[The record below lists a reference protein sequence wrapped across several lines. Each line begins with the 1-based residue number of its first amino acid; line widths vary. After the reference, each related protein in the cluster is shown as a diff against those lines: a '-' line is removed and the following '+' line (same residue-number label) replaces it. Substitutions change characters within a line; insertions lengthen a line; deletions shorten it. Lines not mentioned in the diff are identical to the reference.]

1 MAVVHPEHLLLRPG
15 DTGDAVGDVQRRL
28 MSAGFDVAADAPAVY
43 GSETERA
50 VRAFQEA
57 RGLRVDGICG
67 PQTWSSLVEAGYQLG
82 DRLLYVVEPM
92 LRGDDVYEL
101 QRALGSLGF
110 DTGRVDGI
118 FGPRT
123 HEALLAFQRNAGVTS
138 DSICGPATLDA
149 LRRVTR
155 VGGAPTVAHLRELEH
170 LRDAPRHLDG
180 RRIAVGETGGLA
192 ALADAVGRAL
202 QDAGAHVWVLHHP
215 DESAQATEANALA
228 AEAFLAIAV
237 GDEAGCATAFYAT
250 EGYES
255 SGGRR
260 LAELL
265 IDELPDAELGPKRG
279 VRGMRLAILRETR
292 MTAVVC
298 EIGPPARA
306 VEHLALLASGATRA
320 LDHWAR
326 TPLLPDG

>member
-1 MAVVHPEHLLLRPG
+1 MALVHPERLLLRPG

-28 MSAGFDVAADAPAVY
+28 KSAGFDVAADPSAVY
-43 GSETERA
+43 GPATEQA
-50 VRAFQEA
+50 VRAFQEQ

-82 DRLLYVVEPM
+82 DRLLYLVEKM

-118 FGPRT
+118 FGRKT
-123 HEALLAFQRNAGVTS
+123 QEALEGFQRNAGVIT
-138 DSICGPATLDA
+138 DGICGPATLDA

-170 LRDAPRHLDG
+170 LRDAPRHLEG

-192 ALADAVGRAL
+192 AVADAVGRAL
-202 QDAGAHVWVLHHP
+202 QEAGAHVWVLHHP
-215 DESAQATEANALA
+215 DESAQATEANALG
-228 AEAFLAIAV
+228 AEAFLALAV
-237 GDEAGCATAFYAT
+237 GDEPGCATAFYAT

-265 IDELPDAELGPKRG
+265 VAELPEAELGPRRG
-279 VRGMRLAILRETR
+279 VRGMRLPILRETR
-292 MTAVVC
+292 MTAVLC

-306 VEHLALLASGATRA
+306 VEHLALLASGAARA
-320 LDHWAR
+320 LDLWAR
-326 TPLLPDG
+326 TPLQPDG

>member
-1 MAVVHPEHLLLRPG
+1 MAIVHPEHLLLRPG
-15 DTGDAVGDVQRRL
+15 DAGDAVGDVQRRL
-28 MSAGFDVAADAPAVY
+28 KSAGFDASADPPAVY
-43 GSETERA
+43 GPATEQA
-50 VRAFQEA
+50 VRDFQER

-82 DRLLYVVEPM
+82 DRLLYLHRAM

-123 HEALLAFQRNAGVTS
+123 QDALLEFQRNAGVTS

-155 VGGAPTVAHLRELEH
+155 VGGAPTVARLRELEH

-180 RRIAVGETGGLA
+180 RRIAVGETGGLG

-202 QDAGAHVWVLHHP
+202 QDAGAQVWVLHHP
-215 DESAQATEANALA
+215 DESAQATEANALS
-228 AEAFLAIAV
+228 AEAFVALAV
-237 GDEAGCATAFYAT
+237 GDEPGCATAFYAT

-265 IDELPDAELGPKRG
+265 IDEQPEADLGPRHG
-279 VRGMRLAILRETR
+279 IRGMRLPILRETR
-292 MTAVVC
+292 MTAVLC

-306 VEHLALLASGATRA
+306 VEHLALLAAGATRA

>member
-1 MAVVHPEHLLLRPG
+1 MALVHPERLLLRPG
-15 DTGDAVGDVQRRL
+15 DTGDAVADVQRRL
-28 MSAGFDVAADAPAVY
+28 KIAGFEVAADPSSVY
-43 GSETERA
+43 GDATEQA

-57 RGLRVDGICG
+57 RGLRIDGICG

-82 DRLLYVVEPM
+82 DRLLYLHRSM

-123 HEALLAFQRNAGVTS
+123 LEALHGFQRNAGVTT
-138 DSICGPATLDA
+138 DGICGPATLEA

-192 ALADAVGRAL
+192 ALADAIGRAL
-202 QDAGAHVWVLHHP
+202 QDAGAQVWVLHHP

-228 AEAFLAIAV
+228 AEAFLSVAV
-237 GDEAGCATAFYAT
+237 GDEPGCATAFYAT

-265 IDELPDAELGPKRG
+265 IDELPEAELGPRRG
-279 VRGMRLAILRETR
+279 VRGMRLPILRETR

-306 VEHLALLASGATRA
+306 VEHLALLAAGATRA